1 MIGSVRRLDKLGRIT
16 LPVEMRT
23 HLGLYEEARVFISM
37 DGDRIILQ
45 KATDSDL
52 EEDMESLVAKYA
64 DSDKDAKTIR
74 MLRGL
79 IAGLKEEGIIK

>member
-16 LPVEMRT
+16 IPVEMRT
-23 HLGLYEEARVFISM
+23 RLGLYEEARVFISM
-37 DGDRIILQ
+37 DGDKIILQ
-45 KATDSDL
+45 KATDSNL

-64 DSDKDAKTIR
+64 ESDKDAKTIR